1 MDELVERP
9 AARSGI
15 GSAVAEKTV
24 GIALGLLRGEDRGD
38 QVRPLIDAIP
48 GSEAGIA
55 VSERRRA
62 PSGTI
67 GPGLNEFQNTAREL
81 FRFGRDKIG
90 AEHMSEII
98 SGTPGLGQFA

>member
-1 MDELVERP
+1 MDELIERP
-9 AARSGI
+9 AARSGT

-38 QVRPLIDAIP
+38 QVRPLAADP
-48 GSEAGIA
+48 GI
-55 VSERRRA
+55 
-62 PSGTI
+62 
-67 GPGLNEFQNTAREL
+67 NEFQTAREL

-90 AEHMSEII
+90 AEHMSAII